1 MCIMKIDKSRTTINN
16 YYSTD
21 PRIEEKLNL
30 IIQNQQKMA
39 TELETLTKE
48 VAETKTVMQSAK
60 VLIDGFKA
68 RLDAAIGDK
77 AKLLELS
84 ADLDTEANS
93 LAASVAANTVAEEE
107 QPAEGETQP

>member
-1 MCIMKIDKSRTTINN
+1 MNIHIHIHHHNDDESIHQ
-16 YYSTD
+16 
-21 PRIEEKLNL
+21 KLDLL
-30 IIQNQQKMA
+30 IQKQNKMA

-107 QPAEGETQP
+107 TQP